1 MPGVFISYRR
11 DDTAGYAGR
20 LYDALTAH
28 FGKEH
33 VFIDIDSIG
42 AGQNFADVIEQQI
55 ASCSVVIVLIGKGW
69 LTSTDEHAARR
80 LDNPHDFVRLEV
92 ASALR
97 RKLPVIPV
105 LVGGAK
111 MPRPDDLP
119 PPLAALAY
127 LNAIEIFDSLFRDS
141 VKHLVN
147 ALQPLVHPRPV
158 FWPWTGPFAGRLRIW
173 VVAVILLLT
182 LGIAGIILS
191 MKRSPDG
198 KESHEAAPL
207 PSEMLIGPD
216 QSDSPS
222 RRVKIVEPADVAEL
236 PPIVEA
242 ARNVMLPGSSLQV
255 TGPLN
260 PRVLWRAT
268 VTVGDAWHVTGIA
281 GDGTVY
287 LYDDEHNVLDAIRDG
302 KEQWAYQASNAL
314 GFGPLGFAP
323 DGRVWLG
330 DYCFNSRGEGG
341 RVTKKS
347 LLSNQTT
354 FRIGT
359 SRQQNIYGCRD
370 GKVSAMDS
378 RGKMIWAIDLDG
390 NCGSQSPATL
400 PLAGNIYAS
409 SDARTVYG
417 IARDGRLVWT
427 VKQACRKN
435 LQGVYPMP
443 NDELIVACR
452 DEPLYALRE
461 GKPLWTSTIG
471 VAEASSWSEP
481 IFDGSGNLY
490 VGAEGSNPM
499 TELTA
504 LDKSGK
510 QIWRLSA
517 MTTTPSP
524 AGFDSQGRL
533 YVVVS
538 DKIVSLSQ

>member
-42 AGQNFADVIEQQI
+42 AGQNFADVIERQI
-55 ASCSVVIVLIGKGW
+55 ASCSVVIVLIGKAW
-69 LTSTDEHAARR
+69 LTSTDEHRARR

-111 MPRPDDLP
+111 MPHPEDLP
-119 PPLAALAY
+119 APLAPLAY

-141 VKHLVN
+141 VKHLVD
-147 ALQPLVHPRPV
+147 ALQPFVHPRPV
-158 FWPWTGPFAGRLRIW
+158 FWPWTGPLAGHLRIW

-182 LGIAGIILS
+182 LGIAGITLS

-198 KESHEAAPL
+198 KKSREAAPL
-207 PSEMLIGPD
+207 PSEMLVGPD
-216 QSDSPS
+216 ESDSPT

-242 ARNVMLPGSSLQV
+242 ARNVMLPGSSFEV
-255 TGPLN
+255 TGPWK
-260 PRVLWRAT
+260 PRVLWRAK
-268 VTVGDAWHVTGIA
+268 VTVGDMWHVIGIA

-287 LYDDEHNVLDAIRDG
+287 LYDEEHNVLDAIRDG
-302 KEQWAYQASNAL
+302 KEQWAYQAAK
-314 GFGPLGFAP
+314 GRDPLGFAL

-347 LLSNQTT
+347 LLPDRTT
-354 FRIGT
+354 LRIGT
-359 SRQQNIYGCRD
+359 STLQNTYGCRD
-370 GKVSAMDS
+370 GKVSATDS
-378 RGKMIWAIDLDG
+378 HGKITWAIDLDN
-390 NCGSQSPATL
+390 NCGNQSPTTL
-400 PLAGNIYAS
+400 PPAGNIYAS
-409 SDARTVYG
+409 SDARTVYA

-427 VKQACRKN
+427 VKHACKKD
-435 LQGVYPMP
+435 LQGIYPMP

-452 DEPLYALRE
+452 EEPLYALRE
-461 GKPLWTSTIG
+461 GKPLWTSTIS
-471 VAEASSWSEP
+471 ASEASSWSEP
-481 IFDGSGNLY
+481 IFDGSGNVY
-490 VGAEGSNPM
+490 VGAEGSNAM

-510 QIWRLSA
+510 QVWRLSA
-517 MTTTPSP
+517 MTRMPSP
-524 AGFDSQGRL
+524 AGFDSQGRM

-538 DKIVSLSQ
+538 DRIVGLSQ